1 VIAEAAEAQAR
12 EAVAALEG
20 AFGPSPAAAMTGT
33 APGRCTLVGEHVDY
47 ADGLVLVC
55 AIDLTVTV
63 AVRPSADGHWHA
75 VSAGRRVERDHPAAA
90 GDIGDRLFAA
100 ALALRQRIDA
110 AVPPL
115 EMAVVASLP
124 EAAGLSSSAALIVA
138 AMISMLRRE
147 GRALGADDLAAAALH
162 AERELVGV
170 PCGPLDHRSV
180 VSSLENA
187 ALLLDCR
194 DGSLERVGWGLGGVV
209 LVACDTG
216 DAHDVGGAGYAE
228 RRRQAA
234 EALRLLSAASYR
246 EVDAEWVEAALEGVL
261 QRRARHIV
269 TETER
274 AGRAAAALRAGD
286 ETRLGELMTASGRS
300 LRDDYE
306 VGTPTLDA
314 VVAAAVAHPG
324 CLGAR
329 LVGAGFGG
337 SAVAVV
343 VEGAAAGCRRAME
356 AAAARVGEGRPRSW
370 VLRPGPGV
378 AVTAADVVR

>member
-1 VIAEAAEAQAR
+1 MSAA
-12 EAVAALEG
+12 
-20 AFGPSPAAAMTGT
+20 
-33 APGRCTLVGEHVDY
+33 APGRCTIVGEHVDY

-63 AVRPSADGHWHA
+63 AVRPSGDGRWRA

-100 ALALRQRIDA
+100 ALAVGERIDA

-115 EMAVVASLP
+115 EMAVAASLP

-138 AMISMLRRE
+138 AVIAVLRQE
-147 GRALGADDLAAAALH
+147 GRALGADDVAAAALH

-170 PCGPLDHRSV
+170 PCGPLDHRAV
-180 VSSLENA
+180 VASPENA

-194 DGSLERVGWGLGGVV
+194 DGSFERVGWGLDGVV

-216 DAHDVGGAGYAE
+216 EAHDVGGAGYAE

-246 EVDAEWVEAALEGVL
+246 EVDAEWVEAALDGVL

-274 AGRAAAALRAGD
+274 AGQAAAALRAGD
-286 ETRLGELMTASGRS
+286 ATRLGELMAASGRS

-306 VGTPTLDA
+306 VSTPALDA
-314 VVAAAVAHPG
+314 VVAAAAAHPG

-337 SAVAVV
+337 SAVALVV
-343 VEGAAAGCRRAME
+343 QDGAGGCRRAME
-356 AAAARVGEGRPRSW
+356 EAMARVGEGRPRSW
-370 VLRPGPGV
+370 VLHPGPGV
-378 AVTAADVVR
+378 AATAADVVR

>member
-1 VIAEAAEAQAR
+1 MIAEAAEAQAR

-90 GDIGDRLFAA
+90 GDIGDRLF
-100 ALALRQRIDA
+100 
-110 AVPPL
+110 
-115 EMAVVASLP
+115 P

-170 PCGPLDHRSV
+170 PCGPLDHRAV

-234 EALRLLSAASYR
+234 EALRLLSAVSYR